1 MKNKSRQARGPL
13 YIHRESICGEMR
25 HRVVKRYSDMTY
37 WYVAEY
43 RNEMGRWLP
52 MTVQNQ
58 SGHQT
63 AAEKLWYTQTT

>member
-1 MKNKSRQARGPL
+1 
-13 YIHRESICGEMR
+13 
-25 HRVVKRYSDMTY
+25 MTY

-58 SGHQT
+58 SGYQT
-63 AAEKLWYTQTT
+63 AAERLWYQQTT